1 MTKKPFLIRCE
12 DEVHHDL
19 KIFAV
24 KKQLT
29 LGDAIK
35 LLLASYKQQKGE
47 QP

>member
-19 KIFAV
+19 KVFAV
-24 KKQLT
+24 KNQIT

-35 LLLASYKQQKGE
+35 LLLDSYKQKKGE
-47 QP
+47 SE